1 MVKYY
6 RIWLYYYE
14 YWLFFSDATKRA
26 NNAETPAAHVFN
38 DVGLD
43 DPMAD
48 IDLPM
53 NESMKRSLLEAGM
66 DIDDEEV
73 IPKKRRD

>member
-1 MVKYY
+1 
-6 RIWLYYYE
+6 
-14 YWLFFSDATKRA
+14 
-26 NNAETPAAHVFN
+26 
-38 DVGLD
+38 
-43 DPMAD
+43 MAD